1 MPPGKAITVIP
12 GGIHVIF
19 FHIIMK
25 TDRYTNIIALGG
37 MTVRGRAL
45 WRAIA
50 LNVKGG
56 GL

>member
-37 MTVRGRAL
+37 KTVRGRAL